1 MATNVKKMSNSPI
14 GIAEEFS
21 PEKRSACVRRYEK

>member
-1 MATNVKKMSNSPI
+1 MSKKMSNSPI

-21 PEKRSACVRRYEK
+21 HEKRSVRRNENEN